1 MDSVKDHVSDTI
13 IAGAFLNDPQ
23 AVDVVCREGPARVMD
38 LVAMGAEFT
47 RNKDG
52 TLHLTREG
60 GHGNRRIV
68 HAADLTGAEIERAL
82 LSTARAH
89 PNIHFY
95 EHHLATDL
103 VVDDVASSS
112 PIGGGIQRHCF
123 GVDVLDQKSN
133 AMCRFIGLSTMLASG
148 GAGQVYPN
156 TTNPHVATGD
166 GIAMAYRAGAV
177 ISNMEFVQFH
187 PTALYT
193 PEGQSFGGRTSLITE
208 AVRGEG
214 GKLYNMKGERF
225 MEGYDSRLELA
236 PRDIVARAIQEQMRI
251 HDKPH
256 VLLDISHRPRDEVL
270 SHFPNLAKRC
280 AEIGIDMTKEPIPV
294 VPAQHYMCGGVQTG
308 LQGET
313 CIQGLFACGE
323 VSCSGL
329 HGANRLA
336 SNSLLEGLVF
346 ADRAVGP
353 SVAHAEYS
361 LQHCTRQIQRAVA
374 KVASP
379 SGGAFDGARGAKV
392 LPGYLSSWVR
402 NRRKDLTS
410 AMWQSLGIV
419 RSSHEMYDALG
430 FASSLGIEARSVLSN
445 SGVSTEAMELSN
457 LATVAELIASCAL
470 QRRESRGGHFVLDF
484 PDSLESERKPSILQL
499 NRDTGTGGFPSH
511 RRDHRT
517 SSQPASTKQGASK
530 TVKPAVRESIA
541 VMRALPP
548 QKDGD

>member
-1 MDSVKDHVSDTI
+1 V
-13 IAGAFLNDPQ
+13 AGAFLSDPQ
-23 AVDVVCREGPARVMD
+23 AVEVVCREGPARVMD
-38 LVAMGAEFT
+38 LVALGAEFT

-52 TLHLTREG
+52 SLHLTREG

-68 HAADLTGAEIERAL
+68 HAADLTGAEVERAL
-82 LSTARAH
+82 LAAARSH

-112 PIGGGIQRHCF
+112 SLSGPSGVQRHCF
-123 GVDVLDQKSN
+123 GVDVLDQKSME
-133 AMCRFIGLSTMLASG
+133 MCRFIGMSTMLASG
-148 GAGQVYPN
+148 GAGQVYPK

-193 PEGQSFGGRTSLITE
+193 PEGPGAGGRTSLITE

-214 GKLYNMKGERF
+214 GRLYNSRGERF
-225 MEGYDSRLELA
+225 METYDSRLELA
-236 PRDIVARAIQEQMRI
+236 PRDIVARAIQEQMRL
-251 HDKPH
+251 HDQPH

-270 SHFPNLAKRC
+270 SHFPNIAKRC
-280 AEIGIDMTKEPIPV
+280 AEIGVDITKEPIPV
-294 VPAQHYMCGGVQTG
+294 VPAQHYTCGGVQTG

-323 VSCSGL
+323 VACSGL

-374 KVASP
+374 KVDGP
-379 SGGAFDGARGAKV
+379 SGVFEGARGAKT
-392 LPGYLSSWVR
+392 LPPYLSAWIED
-402 NRRKDLTS
+402 RRKDLTS
-410 AMWQSLGIV
+410 AMWHSLGIV
-419 RSSHEMYDALG
+419 RTSGEMYDALG
-430 FASSLGIEARSVLSN
+430 FVSSLGLEARSLLSN
-445 SGVSTEAMELSN
+445 SGVSTEAVELSN

-484 PDSLESERKPSILQL
+484 PESVESERKPSLLQL
-499 NRDTGTGGFPSH
+499 NRDKAAGGFPSH
-511 RRDHRT
+511 RLKYA
-517 SSQPASTKQGASK
+517 QPASLKGKQGASMTSTPLK
-530 TVKPAVRESIA
+530 QAQPRESMAVRS
-541 VMRALPP
+541 LPP
-548 QKDGD
+548 QQDGG